1 MFVYGKNAFLEIL
14 KTDIRVKTLYL
25 KEGVSVLKGVNLKDI
40 DVKVLDKKTF
50 DQRFPEKNQGIV
62 ADIDYKIYNFD
73 ETVTDLLNENIVAVL
88 DHIQDPHNFGAIV
101 RAGHCFGVKY
111 FIIAKDNQCNVTPT
125 VFKSSAGSLIY
136 SKIVQVTN
144 IARCL
149 DSLKELNFF
158 VYAADISGSV
168 DINKIKDNNKKVVII
183 GSEGKGIRQNV
194 LKRADLIFKIP
205 MKSKIDSLNAS
216 QSASIIFYELA
227 MKEGTG
233 TLSDT

>member
-1 MFVYGKNAFLEIL
+1 MLVYGKNTLLEVL
-14 KTDIRVKTLYL
+14 KNKITVKTLFL
-25 KEGVSVLKGVNLKDI
+25 REGVSTLKGVDLKNI
-40 DVKVLDKKTF
+40 DVRILDKNTF
-50 DQRFPEKNQGIV
+50 DQKFPEKNQGIV

-73 ETVTDLLNENIVAVL
+73 EAVTDLLNENIVAVL

-149 DSLKELNFF
+149 DSLKKLNFF
-158 VYAADISGSV
+158 VYAADIQGSV

-183 GSEGKGIRQNV
+183 GSEDKGIRQNV

-216 QSASIIFYELA
+216 QSASIIFYELVV
-227 MKEGTG
+227 KGP
-233 TLSDT
+233 DK